1 MKAFGYFKG
10 MPYSISSEDFDEY
23 RKFKNTLPR
32 EKIYEHMLQVDAR
45 HRWRAVVETHDI
57 FTGEELTAGKCV
69 DGDFVFPY
77 EFLHYYKNYDIG
89 IPYDYEAYLR
99 DVVGIKGEDGGKDK
113 GGE

>member
-10 MPYSISSEDFDEY
+10 MPYKRSNEDFDEY

-45 HRWRAVVETHDI
+45 HQWRAVVETHDI

-99 DVVGIKGEDGGKDK
+99 DVVGIKGEDGGKGK

>member
-99 DVVGIKGEDGGKDK
+99 DVVGIKDGGGKDK